1 MSDQPSSKI
10 PSNAQGVRDEDAFDV
25 TAMAAWLRHNAA
37 EPICTDGTIDGTP
50 EVRQFVGG
58 ASNLTYLLSYAGRDF
73 ILRRPPGGTKAK
85 GAHDMPREHNL
96 QAALKPVY
104 PYVPTM
110 VALCEDEAVIGSTFY
125 VMERVEGTI
134 LRTDIPPGLGLDEA
148 GIRRLCETAI
158 DRLADLHDVDVEA
171 AGLAHLSRGEGYV
184 ARQVGGW
191 NERYRRA
198 RTPDVDPLEDVM
210 GWLDAHQP
218 PDAGMCLIHNDFRFD
233 NMVLDAEDPTRIRAL
248 LDWEL
253 ATVGDPLM
261 DLAGALAYWVQA
273 DDDPRRIA
281 LRLQPTHATGM
292 LTRHEVVA
300 AYGQRTG
307 RTIAS
312 EDWTFYEVFGLFR
325 LAVIG
330 QQIYYR
336 FFHGQT
342 TNAAYGR
349 FGEMV
354 RYLGTTCQRI
364 LQGAP

>member
-1 MSDQPSSKI
+1 MTDI
-10 PSNAQGVRDEDAFDV
+10 PSNAEGVRDEDAFDV
-25 TAMAAWLRHNAA
+25 RAVAEWLRRNAA
-37 EPICTDGTIDGTP
+37 DPIRTDGSIDGTP
-50 EVRQFVGG
+50 VVRQFVGG
-58 ASNLTYLLSYAGRDF
+58 ASNLTYLLSYAGRDL

-96 QAALKPVY
+96 QAALKPVF

-110 VALCEDEAVIGSTFY
+110 VALCEDEAVIGSSFY

-134 LRTDIPPGLGLDEA
+134 LRKDVPPELGLDTA
-148 GIRRLCETAI
+148 AVRRLCETAI
-158 DRLADLHDVDVEA
+158 DRLVDLHNVDVEA
-171 AGLAHLSRGEGYV
+171 AGLAPLSRGEGYV

-198 RTPDVDPLEDVM
+198 RTPDVDPLEGVM
-210 GWLDAHQP
+210 TWLDAHQP

-233 NMVLDAEDPTRIRAL
+233 NMVLSAKDPTSVRAL

-273 DDDPRRIA
+273 DDDPPRVA
-281 LRLQPTHATGM
+281 LRLQPTHAPGM
-292 LTRHEVVA
+292 LTRREVVA
-300 AYGQRTG
+300 AYGERTG
-307 RTIAS
+307 RTIAP

-342 TNAAYGR
+342 TNPAYGR
-349 FGEMV
+349 FGDMV
-354 RYLGTTCQRI
+354 RYLGNTCQRI
-364 LQGAP
+364 ID